1 MGGVLAEGTPKADG
15 WDVGMT
21 GMDGFETLDDF
32 AADDGVGGV
41 DEAVVAYVVEVDRSL
56 VTRHGYSDCF
66 IHEVRMELSLCYHS
80 SFYVVYHTL

>member
-1 MGGVLAEGTPKADG
+1 MGGVPAESTAEADG
-15 WDVGMT
+15 EDVWMT

-41 DEAVVAYVVEVDRSL
+41 DDDVVGFVVEVERSL